1 MGCLERIYRSMPHS
15 SYFHVRNDEEV
26 RRRYK
31 IINQSNM
38 EEVIKY
44 FETIEAR
51 LAALEAKE
59 QMLQSKEQSLQT
71 WEERLQRLEKA
82 QQESMTKLQAVGTH
96 VTAMLQMLK
105 QLEAK
110 QSEAVHVAA
119 PMPAPQPVVEEEE
132 VKVEEVKV
140 EEPAPQPKVEEVKV
154 EEPRVEE
161 VKAEELKVEE
171 VTSKASIYGKAVAD
185 IRQAI
190 SIGDRFLYQRELFEQ
205 NAELMQ
211 RTLNELDQLHSFAE
225 AMDYINE
232 QFHWDQESNTYQQ
245 FIVTLHRRFG

>member
-1 MGCLERIYRSMPHS
+1 
-15 SYFHVRNDEEV
+15 
-26 RRRYK
+26 
-31 IINQSNM
+31 M

-119 PMPAPQPVVEEEE
+119 PMPAPQPIVEEVKVEE

-140 EEPAPQPKVEEVKV
+140 EEPRA
-154 EEPRVEE
+154 EEPR
-161 VKAEELKVEE
+161 AEEPRVEE

-225 AMDYINE
+225 AMDYINAH
-232 QFHWDQESNTYQQ
+232 FYWDQESNTYQQ

>member
-1 MGCLERIYRSMPHS
+1 
-15 SYFHVRNDEEV
+15 
-26 RRRYK
+26 
-31 IINQSNM
+31 M

-119 PMPAPQPVVEEEE
+119 PMPTPQPVVEE

-140 EEPAPQPKVEEVKV
+140 EEPAPQPKVEEVK
-154 EEPRVEE
+154 EEE
-161 VKAEELKVEE
+161 VKVEE

-225 AMDYINE
+225 AMDYINAH
-232 QFHWDQESNTYQQ
+232 FHWDQESNTYQQ

>member
-119 PMPAPQPVVEEEE
+119 PMPAPQPVVEE
-132 VKVEEVKV
+132 VKLEEVKV
-140 EEPAPQPKVEEVKV
+140 EEPTPQPKVEEVK
-154 EEPRVEE
+154 EEE
-161 VKAEELKVEE
+161 VKVEE

-225 AMDYINE
+225 AMDYINAH
-232 QFHWDQESNTYQQ
+232 FHWDQESNTYQQ

>member
-1 MGCLERIYRSMPHS
+1 
-15 SYFHVRNDEEV
+15 
-26 RRRYK
+26 
-31 IINQSNM
+31 M

-119 PMPAPQPVVEEEE
+119 PMPAPQPVVEEVKLEEPTPQPKAEE

-140 EEPAPQPKVEEVKV
+140 EEVKEEEV
-154 EEPRVEE
+154 
-161 VKAEELKVEE
+161 KVEE

-225 AMDYINE
+225 AMDYINAH
-232 QFHWDQESNTYQQ
+232 FHWDQESNTYQQ

>member
-1 MGCLERIYRSMPHS
+1 
-15 SYFHVRNDEEV
+15 
-26 RRRYK
+26 
-31 IINQSNM
+31 M

-119 PMPAPQPVVEEEE
+119 PMPAPQPVVEE
-132 VKVEEVKV
+132 VKL
-140 EEPAPQPKVEEVKV
+140 EEPAPQPKVEEVK
-154 EEPRVEE
+154 EEDV
-161 VKAEELKVEE
+161 KVEE

-225 AMDYINE
+225 AMDYINAH
-232 QFHWDQESNTYQQ
+232 FHWDQESNTYQQ

>member
-1 MGCLERIYRSMPHS
+1 
-15 SYFHVRNDEEV
+15 
-26 RRRYK
+26 
-31 IINQSNM
+31 M

-44 FETIEAR
+44 FEAIEAR

-119 PMPAPQPVVEEEE
+119 PMPAPQPVVEE
-132 VKVEEVKV
+132 VKV

-154 EEPRVEE
+154 EEVKVEEPRVEE
-161 VKAEELKVEE
+161 PRVEE

-225 AMDYINE
+225 AMDYINAH
-232 QFHWDQESNTYQQ
+232 FHWDQESNTYQQ
-245 FIVTLHRRFG
+245 FIVTMHRRFG

>member
-1 MGCLERIYRSMPHS
+1 
-15 SYFHVRNDEEV
+15 
-26 RRRYK
+26 
-31 IINQSNM
+31 M

-110 QSEAVHVAA
+110 QSEAVHMAA
-119 PMPAPQPVVEEEE
+119 PMPAPQPVVEE
-132 VKVEEVKV
+132 VKE
-140 EEPAPQPKVEEVKV
+140 EEPAPQPKAEEVKV
-154 EEPRVEE
+154 EELKVEE
-161 VKAEELKVEE
+161 PRAEEPRVEE

-225 AMDYINE
+225 AMDYINAH
-232 QFHWDQESNTYQQ
+232 FHWDQESNTYQQ

>member
-119 PMPAPQPVVEEEE
+119 PMPAPQPI
-132 VKVEEVKV
+132 VEEVKV
-140 EEPAPQPKVEEVKV
+140 EEPAPQPKAEEVKVEEVKV
-154 EEPRVEE
+154 EELKVEE
-161 VKAEELKVEE
+161 PRVEE

-225 AMDYINE
+225 AMDYINAH
-232 QFHWDQESNTYQQ
+232 FHWDQESNTYQQ

>member
-1 MGCLERIYRSMPHS
+1 
-15 SYFHVRNDEEV
+15 
-26 RRRYK
+26 
-31 IINQSNM
+31 M

-59 QMLQSKEQSLQT
+59 QMLQSKEQSLHT

-119 PMPAPQPVVEEEE
+119 PMPAPQPVVEE
-132 VKVEEVKV
+132 VKLEEVKV
-140 EEPAPQPKVEEVKV
+140 EEPTPQPKVEEVK
-154 EEPRVEE
+154 EEE
-161 VKAEELKVEE
+161 VKVEE

-225 AMDYINE
+225 AMDYINAH
-232 QFHWDQESNTYQQ
+232 FHWDQESNTYQQ

>member
-1 MGCLERIYRSMPHS
+1 
-15 SYFHVRNDEEV
+15 
-26 RRRYK
+26 
-31 IINQSNM
+31 M

-119 PMPAPQPVVEEEE
+119 PMPAPQPVVEEVKLEEPTPQPKVEE

-140 EEPAPQPKVEEVKV
+140 EEPAPQPKVEEVK
-154 EEPRVEE
+154 EEE
-161 VKAEELKVEE
+161 VKVEE

-225 AMDYINE
+225 AMDYINAH
-232 QFHWDQESNTYQQ
+232 FHWDQESNTYQQ